1 MEDFMHFTPFS
12 NKRITLFLP
21 LILTGILWMTFLQ
34 PAIAVNLEACK
45 RYAVESVR
53 QNEANLALKAGF
65 TGPAWSS
72 NYDHHYNWC
81 IQGNNL
87 ATTPGHLADREKAL
101 QENAVKFAKEPFKR
115 YAQESVRQQAES
127 EFLGTGFR
135 PPVWSNDFKAHYDWS
150 RQGKNVLTTP
160 GHLAERERLLQ
171 QFAIQHSKGPAEKQQ
186 NVTMADTNS
195 KEVIKKLTPIQ
206 HLNQLQSIRKG
217 PDPIVAVFM
226 HTLEKSLAGASDFSQ
241 IELMMLEGIKTLPIA
256 RQQQLMNKWQQIPTQ
271 ARMAAIPSSLKN
283 LSAQSRVEMP
293 AFVDA
298 LVETAKS
305 KGSVKT
311 MQPVSNTITAA
322 VPNLTALLN
331 KGTIVAFA
339 PQIKG
344 FSPMGPDGPLVRLG
358 ESFTL
363 SGINFGTDPQKTR
376 IHFLQEKNGKYNPV
390 ASIYPQSLTANQLT
404 STAIAPALEPSN
416 KATRIVVEVDGKY
429 SAPFNIVL
437 AAGLHPTP
445 NIVTVEPDAQF
456 PGDMVLVSGENM
468 GNPMSLFMQT
478 MDEKASAFRPKG
490 ANFNVSPSVLNPNQ
504 FEFKIPQDA
513 WSGHYKFNVRSG
525 NSGYSNLKIF
535 EVLPAEFRVEF
546 KKITCRDESNELS
559 ASDEIVTTWVIIAD
573 NVAWVKRT
581 GEYTDFDQGE
591 KQDYSGTDSLI
602 IPAPGKEWQPVK
614 DFIYFRTTLYEW
626 DSGDISAWTD
636 GIKTVS
642 QISSKVSVALGTI
655 LGNPE
660 AGKIA
665 GDIIQALGD
674 GLAKLIDWINNDPDL
689 LGSQSAT
696 WTAPEL
702 QMLMSQDPVYSDT
715 QLFLNDDAT
724 GSYAVDF
731 SITRNQ

>member
-1 MEDFMHFTPFS
+1 MKFLPRS
-12 NKRITLFLP
+12 NKQAAFFLP
-21 LILTGILWMTFLQ
+21 LILSGLLWMVFIQ
-34 PAIAVNLEACK
+34 PAFAVNLEACK
-45 RYAVESVR
+45 RYAAESVR

-72 NYDHHYNWC
+72 NFNHHYNWC

-115 YAQESVRQQAES
+115 YAQESVRQHAES
-127 EFLGTGFR
+127 EFLGTGFK
-135 PPVWSNDFKAHYDWS
+135 PPVWSNDYRAHYNWS

-171 QFAIQHSKGPAEKQQ
+171 TYAIQHNKGPAGKQQ
-186 NVTMADTNS
+186 NVTMAQTNS
-195 KEVIKKLTPIQ
+195 KEIVKKLTPME
-206 HLNQLQSIRKG
+206 HLNQLQTIRKG
-217 PDPIVAVFM
+217 PDPMVAVFM

-241 IELMMLEGIKTLPIA
+241 IELIMLEGIKVLPLA
-256 RQQQLMNKWQQIPTQ
+256 RQQQLMDKWRQVPVQ
-271 ARMAAIPSSLKN
+271 ARMASTPSSLRN

-293 AFVDA
+293 TFVNA

-305 KGSVKT
+305 NGSVKK
-311 MQPVSNTITAA
+311 MKPVSKTITGA
-322 VPNLTALLN
+322 VPNLVGLMN
-331 KGTIVAFA
+331 KAMPVAFA

-344 FSPMGPDGPLVRLG
+344 FSPMGPDGPFVRLG

-376 IHFLQEKNGKYNPV
+376 IHFLQEKNGKYKPV
-390 ASIYPQSLTANQLT
+390 AFVYPQKISSSQLT
-404 STAIAPALEPSN
+404 STAIAPALGPSN
-416 KATRIVVEVDGKY
+416 RATRIVVEMDGKF
-429 SAPFNIVL
+429 SAPFNIAL
-437 AAGLHPTP
+437 AAGLNPTP
-445 NIVTVEPDAQF
+445 KLMTVEPSAQF

-468 GNPMSLFMQT
+468 GKPLRLFMQT
-478 MDEKASAFRPKG
+478 MDQKASAYRPKG
-490 ANFNVSPSVLNPNQ
+490 ANFESIPSVLNPNQ
-504 FEFKIPQDA
+504 FEFKIPQDV
-513 WSGHYKFNVRSG
+513 WSGHYKFNARSG
-525 NSGYSNLKIF
+525 NSGYSNYKTF

-546 KKITCRDESNELS
+546 KQITCRDESNELS
-559 ASDEIVTTWVIIAD
+559 ASDEIVTSWVIITD
-573 NVAWVKRT
+573 NVAWTKGT
-581 GEYTDFDQGE
+581 GEYDDFDKGE
-591 KQDYSGTDSLI
+591 KHDYSSADSLI
-602 IPAPGKEWQPVK
+602 IPGPGKEWQPVR

-642 QISSKVSVALGTI
+642 QISAKVSVALGTI

-674 GLAKLIDWINNDPDL
+674 GLAKLIDWVNNDPDL

-702 QMLMSQDPVYSDT
+702 QVLMSQDPVYSDT
-715 QLFLNDDAT
+715 QLFLNDDDT